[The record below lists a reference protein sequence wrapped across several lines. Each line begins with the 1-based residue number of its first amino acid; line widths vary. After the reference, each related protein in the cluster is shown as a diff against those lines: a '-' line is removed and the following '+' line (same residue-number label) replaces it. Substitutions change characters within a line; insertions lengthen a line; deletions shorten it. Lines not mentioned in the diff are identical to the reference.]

1 MNKYPKYK
9 PSEIEWMGD
18 IPEHWLLSKVKFKYY
33 IGRGRVISNEDLVD
47 NGQYPV
53 FSSQTLNNGC
63 LGFIDTFDFDES
75 LITWTTDGAN
85 AGTVFLREGK
95 FNCTNVCGTLK
106 PKTSQFSIRFDTYFL
121 KYATQFYKRPD
132 TNGAKIMN
140 NEMAVIWSLIP
151 PLTEQNQIAAYLDY
165 KTNHI
170 DTLITNKE
178 KLIGLL
184 KEERTAIINQAVTKG
199 INPNAKL
206 KPSGIEWLGDVPQNW
221 EVTRL
226 KRIIDDIFLGLTS
239 KVDYVDNENLGVPL
253 IRAGNLFGGKLDLT
267 DLRYIS
273 FEQHKTLTKYR
284 KVKKG
289 DVLVTKSGSIG
300 VCAILESDGEF
311 SLYESVFA
319 IRPTKEKLSSTYL
332 LLLLNSQFLKEQYLS
347 EMVGMGVSH
356 LNMSDMKNTF
366 IFLPN
371 INEQTEII
379 DYVEFEKKRIDTI
392 ITKTEQEIELMKEYK
407 TALISEVVTGKVDV
421 RDEVIE

>member
-1 MNKYPKYK
+1 
-9 PSEIEWMGD
+9 
-18 IPEHWLLSKVKFKYY
+18 
-33 IGRGRVISNEDLVD
+33 
-47 NGQYPV
+47 
-53 FSSQTLNNGC
+53 
-63 LGFIDTFDFDES
+63 
-75 LITWTTDGAN
+75 
-85 AGTVFLREGK
+85 
-95 FNCTNVCGTLK
+95 
-106 PKTSQFSIRFDTYFL
+106 
-121 KYATQFYKRPD
+121 
-132 TNGAKIMN
+132 MN